1 MLFSN
6 AVVNVK
12 RAAVVTSSLND
23 KTRDW
28 ANASYAASG
37 VTAEIQFQGTTETT
51 DQRKQVINL
60 YRCLLPYGTDVRSTD
75 RVEWDGTDYEVD
87 GQPQSWSSPVVGAT
101 DHVRIVLREV
111 LA

>member
-12 RAAVVTSSLND
+12 RAAVVTSSYND

-28 ANASYAASG
+28 ENASYAASG
-37 VTAEIQFQGTTETT
+37 VAAEIQFQGTSETT
-51 DQRKQVINL
+51 DQRKQVVNL
-60 YRCLLPYGTDVRSTD
+60 YRCLLPLGTDVRTTD

-87 GQPQSWSSPVVGAT
+87 GQPQPWSSPIVGAT
-101 DHVRIVLREV
+101 DHVRITLREV

>member
-12 RAAVVTSSLND
+12 RAAVVTSSYND
-23 KTRDW
+23 TARDW
-28 ANASYAASG
+28 DNASYAASG
-37 VTAEIQFQGTTETT
+37 VAAEIQFQGTSETT
-51 DQRKQVINL
+51 DQRKQVVNL
-60 YRCLLPYGTDVRSTD
+60 YRCLLPLGTDVRTTD

-87 GQPQSWSSPVVGAT
+87 GQPQPWSSPIVGAT
-101 DHVRIVLREV
+101 DHVRITLREV